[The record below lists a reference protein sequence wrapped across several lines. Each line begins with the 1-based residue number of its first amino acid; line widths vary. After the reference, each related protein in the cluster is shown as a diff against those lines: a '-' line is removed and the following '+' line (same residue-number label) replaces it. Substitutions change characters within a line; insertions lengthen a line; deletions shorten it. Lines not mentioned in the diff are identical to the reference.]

1 MRDIVKKLE
10 KLESLKR
17 KFDWKSGEITQ
28 LAVFIS
34 SEPQG
39 KTIGKFDD
47 LDEAK
52 RECKRIARD
61 FDIPNMSWLFE
72 LPDSDDE
79 NVQAKPPFFVVVDEI
94 KSWVEEVKK

>member
-1 MRDIVKKLE
+1 MRDIAKKLE
-10 KLESLKR
+10 KLESVNKR
-17 KFDWKSGEITQ
+17 NFNWKPGEITQ

-61 FDIPNMSWLFE
+61 FDVPNMSWLFE
-72 LPDSDDE
+72 LPDGEE
-79 NVQAKPPFFVVVDEI
+79 NVQLDPPYFVVIGEV
-94 KSWVEEVKK
+94 KSWIEEVG